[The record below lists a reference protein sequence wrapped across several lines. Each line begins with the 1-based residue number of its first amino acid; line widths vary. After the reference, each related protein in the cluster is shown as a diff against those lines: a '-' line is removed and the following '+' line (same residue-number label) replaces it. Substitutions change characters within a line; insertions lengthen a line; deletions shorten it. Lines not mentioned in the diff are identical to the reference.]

1 MGMDLAK
8 HLVGLSEAPGI
19 SGHEWPVRE
28 TIRAAWEGLAD
39 AFEVDRLGTLL
50 ATRHGNGE
58 TPRRRVL
65 VTAHM
70 DEIGLMVTR
79 VEGAFLRVTNV
90 GGIDRRVLLSQ
101 PVVVH
106 GEESLP
112 GLIGSRPPHVLP
124 ASERSQYP
132 AMDDL
137 VVDTGLDEETLTRLV
152 PIGTPITFA
161 QEPVKLG
168 NDLISAKAL
177 DNRASVAALT
187 GLLDELQDRAHAW
200 DVLIAAT
207 VQEEVT
213 LGGGQTIAWRV
224 RPDIAIVVDVTFGTG
239 SGVGEDDGFKLG
251 EGPSIVIGPNAH
263 PKLFD
268 MLREKAE
275 QLDIDLHPEP
285 APRSSGTEA
294 WPIQVSRDGV
304 PTAIL
309 GIPIRNMHTPVEIV
323 ALKDIRRVVR
333 LIAAF
338 VGDLD
343 ETTLGKLAL
352 DAD

>member
-1 MGMDLAK
+1 MDLEK
-8 HLVGLSEAPGI
+8 HLVELSKVPGI
-19 SGHEWPVRE
+19 SGHEWPIRE
-28 TIRAAWEGLAD
+28 AIQTAWEGLVD
-39 AFEVDRLGTLL
+39 EFEVDRLGTLL
-50 ATRHGNGE
+50 ATRLGNGE
-58 TPRRRVL
+58 EPRPRVL

-79 VEGAFLRVTNV
+79 VDGAFLRVTNV

-106 GEESLP
+106 GERDLP
-112 GLIGSRPPHVLP
+112 GLIGSRPPHVIPL
-124 ASERSQYP
+124 SERNAYP

-137 VVDTGLDEETLTRLV
+137 VVDTGLDAETLEELV
-152 PIGTPITFA
+152 PIGTPISFA
-161 QEPVKLG
+161 QEPVRLG
-168 NDLISAKAL
+168 NGLISGKAL

-187 GLLDELQDRAHAW
+187 QLLHELQSRTHTW
-200 DVLIAAT
+200 DVLTAAT

-213 LGGGQTIAWRV
+213 LGGGQTIAWRT
-224 RPDIAIVVDVTFGTG
+224 RPDIAIVVDVTFATG
-239 SGVGEDDGFKLG
+239 NGVGEDDGFKLG
-251 EGPSIVIGPNAH
+251 EGPAIVIGPNAH

-275 QLDIDLHPEP
+275 RLDIDLHPEP
-285 APRSSGTEA
+285 VPRYTGTEA

-304 PTAIL
+304 PTAII
-309 GIPIRNMHTPVEIV
+309 GIPLRSMHTPVEIIS
-323 ALKDIRRVVR
+323 LKDLRRVAR

-338 VGDLD
+338 ISDLD
-343 ETTLGKLAL
+343 EATLDRLTL